1 MSIEWNKVYF
11 TLQVFFLTEAKLIN
25 VNIFYNEMFG
35 GEESTEREKK
45 KRKWWFVANIGN
57 IIISNCKNKQTYSK
71 YFDITVNVLKN
82 YLVYSG
88 LQVYFTLCHFP
99 PEMGNAFLG
108 SRQYTWTVC
117 MLWQGRIL
125 VTDVIE
131 GSVIASE

>member
-35 GEESTEREKK
+35 GEESTERKK
-45 KRKWWFVANIGN
+45 KKKCKWWFVANIGN
-57 IIISNCKNKQTYSK
+57 IIISSCKNKQTYSK

-82 YLVYSG
+82 YLVYTS

-99 PEMGNAFLG
+99 PDFLG
-108 SRQYTWTVC
+108 SREYTWTGC
-117 MLWQGRIL
+117 MLWQCRIL

>member
-11 TLQVFFLTEAKLIN
+11 TLQVFFLTKAKLIN
-25 VNIFYNEMFG
+25 VNIFYNVWG
-35 GEESTEREKK
+35 GRKYRKEKKK

-82 YLVYSG
+82 YLVYTG

-99 PEMGNAFLG
+99 LDFLG

-117 MLWQGRIL
+117 MLWQCRIL

>member
-25 VNIFYNEMFG
+25 VNIFYNVWG
-35 GEESTEREKK
+35 GRKYRKEKK
-45 KRKWWFVANIGN
+45 KKHKWWFVANIGN

-82 YLVYSG
+82 YLVYTS

-99 PEMGNAFLG
+99 PDFLG

-117 MLWQGRIL
+117 VLWQCRIL

>member
-117 MLWQGRIL
+117 MLWQCRIL